1 MNDSDE
7 YARRFREAA
16 HQMAT
21 SKTYESATTSP
32 AQASSGSVEAK
43 SLTSR
48 YWDAYTVARVI
59 VGYASLIK
67 TVGVALGAAILLI
80 SLMIASQFQ
89 GGGAFA
95 MFLVGL
101 LNAAGVGMLFYIVG
115 ILVAAQGEILKAT
128 LDSAVNSSPFLT
140 NEHRAKIMSLR

>member
-7 YARRFREAA
+7 HARRFREAV

-21 SKTYESATTSP
+21 NKPHDDASTS
-32 AQASSGSVEAK
+32 QASVGSVEVK
-43 SLTSR
+43 SLMNR

-59 VGYASLIK
+59 VGYANLIK
-67 TVGVALGAAILLI
+67 IVGVVLAAVILLI
-80 SLMIASQFQ
+80 SLLVASQFQ

-101 LNAAGVGMLFYIVG
+101 LNAAVVGILFYSVG
-115 ILVAAQGEILKAT
+115 ILVAAQGEMLKAT
-128 LDSAVNSSPFLT
+128 LDGAVNGSPFLT
-140 NEHRAKIMSLR
+140 NEHRAKIMSLK